1 MKFILEHCVSFP
13 DELRVGTLYW
23 SQEFEMSAHLCAC
36 GCGDTIFLPI
46 DKLNFSIT
54 QGSNGPTLRPSV
66 GNWGVCNA
74 HYLITDGGVDW
85 ASQLSPEIIA
95 ASRAMEDAR
104 RDAYYNP
111 PPAGFFTRLQAWIQ
125 SAYQHGKAF
134 VAHLLGR

>member
-1 MKFILEHCVSFP
+1 MRFTLESCESFP
-13 DELRVGTLYW
+13 DELHSGVLYW

-54 QGSNGPTLRPSV
+54 VDSNGPTLRPSV

-85 ASQLSPEIIA
+85 AAQLSPEVIA
-95 ASRAMEDAR
+95 ESRAKEDAR

-111 PPAGFFTRLQAWIQ
+111 PSVGIFARLMALGKSACQSTRALIVRLRGQ
-125 SAYQHGKAF
+125 
-134 VAHLLGR
+134 